1 MLKFLEDLKK
11 KQNKE
16 DVINRRQAKKRV
28 EVRDRTIET
37 ETPSKVKKVELEISE
52 KEVKDDENVGTYD
65 FIKINTL
72 LLLLRL
78 PTLFS
83 YTFFSAAVKKW
94 TYQAKMSRRL
104 KAVLKQSRIALKMVN
119 FVTL

>member
-28 EVRDRTIET
+28 EARDRTIET

-52 KEVKDDENVGTYD
+52 KEVKEDENVGTYNLIKLICYFCCD
-65 FIKINTL
+65 FQRFSHTRFFL
-72 LLLLRL
+72 LL
-78 PTLFS
+78 
-83 YTFFSAAVKKW
+83 
-94 TYQAKMSRRL
+94 
-104 KAVLKQSRIALKMVN
+104 
-119 FVTL
+119 